1 MAETISAQDANH
13 EFDRL
18 LRDVEAG
25 QEFVITRDG
34 SPVARLVPERASQ
47 AYRQLT
53 PAQEEALQR
62 SIARLRQG
70 WPLGIEHLDRNELYD
85 EVIAERGKKPG

>member
-13 EFDRL
+13 DFERL

-34 SPVARLVPERASQ
+34 SPVARLVPECPPQ

-53 PAQEEALQR
+53 PAQEEALAR
-62 SIARLRQG
+62 SIERLRRG
-70 WPLGIEHLDRNELYD
+70 WPLGIKKFDRNELYD
-85 EVIAERGKKPG
+85 EAFENRGKKPE

>member
-1 MAETISAQDANH
+1 MAETISTQDANH
-13 EFDRL
+13 DFARL

-34 SPVARLVPERASQ
+34 SPVARLVPERESER
-47 AYRQLT
+47 YRQLT

-62 SIARLRQG
+62 SIARLRRG
-70 WPLGIEHLDRNELYD
+70 WPLGIERLDRNELYD
-85 EVIAERGKKPG
+85 EVIAERGKRPQ